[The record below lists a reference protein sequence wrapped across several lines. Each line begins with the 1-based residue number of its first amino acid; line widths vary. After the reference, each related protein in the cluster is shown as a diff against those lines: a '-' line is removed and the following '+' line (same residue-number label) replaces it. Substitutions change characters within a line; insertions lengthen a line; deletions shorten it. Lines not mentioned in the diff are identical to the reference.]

1 MEPPRGFFRG
11 GRTPPVSGP
20 ASGRFQAKIMR
31 EFLRNIDRNG
41 ERWLLLVLYSFIVL
55 AIFIEVLRRFVFLY
69 SSVWGEETARYAFI
83 YLVWIGASVAVRER
97 AHIRIDVITHYLP
110 PRGAAFIYLFGDLVT
125 AVLACLAIYW
135 SMDPVL
141 VSLKFGNV
149 TDGLRIVRAW
159 FLIAVPLG
167 FSMMMLRLVQSILR
181 DLRDIRDGRP
191 VFTGTKLFD

>member
-1 MEPPRGFFRG
+1 
-11 GRTPPVSGP
+11 
-20 ASGRFQAKIMR
+20 MR

-41 ERWLLLVLYSFIVL
+41 ERWLLLVFYSFIVL

-83 YLVWIGASVAVRER
+83 YLVWIGASAAVRER
-97 AHIRIDVITHYLP
+97 AHIRIDIITHYLP
-110 PRGAAFIYLFGDLVT
+110 QRGVGFIYLFGDLAT
-125 AVLACLAIYW
+125 AVLAVLAIYW

-149 TDGLRIVRAW
+149 TDGLRIVRVW

-167 FSMMMLRLVQSILR
+167 FSLMMLRLAQSILR
-181 DLRDIRDGRP
+181 DLRDIRSGRP